1 MLEVETARSKELSAQ
16 VMSELD
22 PQASKIVIQYE
33 QHHNLVKNDQTTYN
47 QCRQSKL
54 HSKQVMGNLS
64 TGNNDT
70 VQQKTAC
77 KLVNL

>member
-1 MLEVETARSKELSAQ
+1 MLEVETDRSKELSAQ

-47 QCRQSKL
+47 QCRQ
-54 HSKQVMGNLS
+54 
-64 TGNNDT
+64 
-70 VQQKTAC
+70 
-77 KLVNL
+77 